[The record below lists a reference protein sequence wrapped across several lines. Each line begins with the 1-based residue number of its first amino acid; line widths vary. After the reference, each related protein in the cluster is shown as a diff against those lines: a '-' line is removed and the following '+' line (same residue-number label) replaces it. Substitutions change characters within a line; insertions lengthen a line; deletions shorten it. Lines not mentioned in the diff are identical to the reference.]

1 MRIVFDTLENDDDF
15 AVFENRNGNISFESL
30 ENDDPYSSFCFIME
44 KKEVK
49 LLAEYLLKL
58 SNEEWSTQV

>member
-1 MRIVFDTLENDDDF
+1 MRVLFETLENQDDF
-15 AVFENRNGNISFESL
+15 AVFENHNGNITFDSL
-30 ENDDPYSSFCFIME
+30 ERDDPYSTFCFIME

-58 SNEEWSTQV
+58 SNEE

>member
-1 MRIVFDTLENDDDF
+1 MRLLFETLENEDDF
-15 AVFENRNGNISFESL
+15 TVFENHNGNITFESL
-30 ENDDPYSSFCFIME
+30 AQDINSGMFCFIMY

-58 SNEEWSTQV
+58 SNEE